1 MIKIF
6 INVSLQNYSV
16 RVNEFTKEYI
26 DKLINLTEVETNYEF
41 DTSDVVSLML
51 LDQADRL
58 TEFLRLHNIDGQI
71 GLVFNH
77 SKNYYG
83 WSLLIKTDNVKDSIN
98 PIVSRFFS
106 WDRIEN
112 QSILSFSE
120 LMEQ

>member
-26 DKLINLTEVETNYEF
+26 DKLINLTKVETNYEF

-58 TEFLRLHNIDGQI
+58 SEFLRMHNIDGQI
-71 GLVFNH
+71 GLIFNH

-83 WSLLIKTDNVKDSIN
+83 WTLLIKTDNTKDTIN
-98 PIVSRFFS
+98 PVVSRFFN

-120 LMEQ
+120 LMQ